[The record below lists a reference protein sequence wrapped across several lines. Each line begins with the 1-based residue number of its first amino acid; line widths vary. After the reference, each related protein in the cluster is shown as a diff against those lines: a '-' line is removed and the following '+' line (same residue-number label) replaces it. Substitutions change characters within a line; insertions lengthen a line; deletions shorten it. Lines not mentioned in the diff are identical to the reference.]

1 MQSITSI
8 SIRPTVNIL
17 SHFRFFSYNEWYA
30 LGEFVD
36 NSITSYLQNK
46 KKLNE
51 IEKNYKLK
59 IKIEFLSSEITIKDN
74 AGGITSERFVDAFEP
89 GKVPPDTTKLSEFG
103 VGMKVAAL
111 WFCNKWRVHTK
122 SFKEP
127 VWRLV
132 EFDINKVREN
142 PEIGEDISVIENKL
156 NNDRHYT
163 IVTLAKLNHKPRGQ
177 TIAKI
182 KEHLSSMY
190 RHYINSDE
198 IEIWI
203 DNKRL
208 SYNEPKLLHSA
219 YYKDIEE
226 GIVKNPKKISWKK
239 KFEFK
244 YQDGLITGNVAIL
257 EKGKVKQPGFSLFRK
272 KRLICGTPDKPWK
285 PEKIFGQTNDRR
297 QQCLFG
303 EIYMDSMKVAFSKND
318 FIWSDTEKDKFIN
331 LLKNA
336 IEFIDDKEEKSIIR
350 QAKNFYFSLERSDIR
365 STSKKGLENAMKFIA
380 KGLQE
385 TSSKKYKPEII
396 PKKIETPKESDEK
409 ITSVDFEGKTWK
421 VKTIHEYDDNELD
434 LFKFALAEKSNEEIT
449 IFINMK
455 HPFIQRFFGDS
466 SQDIEGLTI
475 LLSFFCIS
483 EAIIVKFEGNPRV
496 SILRRRLN
504 DIFLTI
510 PPRRD

>member
-1 MQSITSI
+1 MEKITSLN
-8 SIRPTVNIL
+8 IRPTVNL
-17 SHFRFFSYNEWYA
+17 LTLLKYFRYTEWYA
-30 LGEFVD
+30 LAEFVD

-46 KKLNE
+46 PKLLQ
-51 IEKNYKLK
+51 IDKNFKLK
-59 IKIEFLSSEITIKDN
+59 VRIEFLGSEITIKDN
-74 AGGITSERFVDAFEP
+74 AGGISSERFRDAFET
-89 GKVPPDTTKLSEFG
+89 GKPPPDTSKLSEFG
-103 VGMKVAAL
+103 VGMKVAAC
-111 WFCNKWRVHTK
+111 WFSDKWRVHTK

-132 EFDINKVREN
+132 EFDMKKVSEKQQ
-142 PEIGEDISVIENKL
+142 EDISVLETKL
-156 NNDRHYT
+156 NTNKHYT
-163 IVTLAKLNHKPRGQ
+163 QITLAKLNHKPKGQ
-177 TIAKI
+177 TIPKI
-182 KEHLSSMY
+182 REHLASMY
-190 RHYINSDE
+190 RHYIDSDE

-208 SYNEPKLLHSA
+208 SYSEPKLLKSA
-219 YYKDIEE
+219 YFKDIEE
-226 GIVKNPKKISWKK
+226 GIIKSPKKITWKK
-239 KFEFK
+239 NFKFE
-244 YQDGLITGNVAIL
+244 YNNGIVTGKVAIL
-257 EKGKVKQPGFSLFRK
+257 EKGRVKQPGFAIFRK
-272 KRLICGTPDKPWK
+272 KRLICGTPESPWK
-285 PEKIFGQTNDRR
+285 PEKIFGAGNDRR

-303 EIYMDSMKVAFSKND
+303 EINLDHVDVAFSKND

-331 LLKNA
+331 LLKKE

-380 KGLQE
+380 KGLEE
-385 TSSKKYKPEII
+385 TSSKKYKPEAI
-396 PKKIETPKESDEK
+396 PKKIDIPKESDERNE
-409 ITSVDFEGKTWK
+409 IVPFEGKNWK

-434 LFKFALAEKSNEEIT
+434 LFKFSLAEKNNEEIT

-483 EAIIVKFEGNPRV
+483 EAIIVKHEGNPKV

>member
-1 MQSITSI
+1 MEEITSI
-8 SIRPTVNIL
+8 NIRPTISIL
-17 SHFRFFSYNEWYA
+17 THFRFFRYNEWYA

-46 KKLNE
+46 KKFFE
-51 IEKNYKLK
+51 IDRNYKLK
-59 IKIEFLSSEITIKDN
+59 IRIEFSGSEITIKDN
-74 AGGITSERFVDAFEP
+74 AGGISSERFRDAFET
-89 GKVPPDTTKLSEFG
+89 GKPPPDTSKLSEFG
-103 VGMKVAAL
+103 VGMKIAAF
-111 WFCNKWRVHTK
+111 WFANKWRVHTK
-122 SFKEP
+122 SFNEP

-132 EFDINKVREN
+132 EFDIKKIHEN
-142 PEIGEDISVIENKL
+142 QEEDFSVTQTRL
-156 NNDRHYT
+156 NNNKHYT
-163 IVTLAKLNHKPRGQ
+163 LITLAKLNHKPNSR

-182 KEHLSSMY
+182 KEHLASMY

-198 IEIWI
+198 IEIWL

-208 SYNEPKLLHSA
+208 SYRESTILKSA
-219 YYKDIEE
+219 YLKDIEE
-226 GIVKNPKKISWKK
+226 GIIKNPKKITWKK
-239 KFEFK
+239 KFEFE
-244 YQDGLITGNVAIL
+244 YNDGLVTGTVAIL
-257 EKGKVKQPGFSLFRK
+257 EKGKVKQPGFAIFKK
-272 KRLICGTPDKPWK
+272 KRLICGTPESPWK

-297 QQCLFG
+297 HQCLFG
-303 EIYMDSMKVAFSKND
+303 EVNLNHISVAFSKND

-365 STSKKGLENAMKFIA
+365 SSSKKGLENAMKFIA
-380 KGLQE
+380 KGLE
-385 TSSKKYKPEII
+385 KTSSKKYKSEVI
-396 PKKIETPKESDEK
+396 PKKIEIPKESDEK
-409 ITSVDFEGKTWK
+409 ITEVDFEGKTWK
-421 VKTIHEYDDNELD
+421 VKTIHEYDDDELD

-483 EAIIVKFEGNPRV
+483 EAIIVKYEGNPRV

>member
-1 MQSITSI
+1 MEDITSI
-8 SIRPTVNIL
+8 NIRPTINIL
-17 SHFRFFSYNEWYA
+17 THFKFFNYNEWYA

-46 KKLNE
+46 RKLFE
-51 IEKNYKLK
+51 IDKNFKLK
-59 IKIEFLSSEITIKDN
+59 IRIEFLGSEITIKDN
-74 AGGITSERFVDAFEP
+74 AGGISSERFRDAFET
-89 GKVPPDTTKLSEFG
+89 GKPPPDTSKLSEFG
-103 VGMKVAAL
+103 VGMKIAAF
-111 WFCNKWRVHTK
+111 WFANKWRVHTK

-132 EFDINKVREN
+132 EFDIKKIHEN
-142 PEIGEDISVIENKL
+142 HEEDFSVVQTRL
-156 NNDRHYT
+156 NNDKHYT
-163 IVTLAKLNHKPRGQ
+163 QITLAKLNHKPRGQ
-177 TIAKI
+177 TISKI
-182 KEHLSSMY
+182 KEHLASMY
-190 RHYINSDE
+190 RHYINSEE
-198 IEIWI
+198 IEIWV

-208 SYNEPKLLHSA
+208 SYNDPIILKSA

-226 GIVKNPKKISWKK
+226 GIIKSPKKIRWKK
-239 KFEFK
+239 KFEFE
-244 YQDGLITGNVAIL
+244 YNGGPVTGSVAIL
-257 EKGKVKQPGFSLFRK
+257 EKGKVKQPGFSIFRK
-272 KRLICGTPDKPWK
+272 KRLICGTPERPWK

-303 EIYMDSMKVAFSKND
+303 EINLDHINVAFSKND
-318 FIWSDTEKDKFIN
+318 FIWSDTEKDKFIS

-380 KGLQE
+380 KGLEE
-385 TSSKKYKPEII
+385 TSSEKYKPVAI
-396 PKKIETPKESDEK
+396 PKKIEIPKESDEK
-409 ITSVDFEGKTWK
+409 NIVVDFEGKSWK

-466 SQDIEGLTI
+466 AQDIEGLTI

-483 EAIIVKFEGNPRV
+483 EAIIVKFEGNPKV

>member
-1 MQSITSI
+1 MEVITSLN
-8 SIRPTVNIL
+8 IRPTVNL
-17 SHFRFFSYNEWYA
+17 LTLLKYFRYTEWYA
-30 LGEFVD
+30 LAEFVD
-36 NSITSYLQNK
+36 NSITSHLQNK
-46 KKLNE
+46 KKLFE
-51 IEKNYKLK
+51 IDRNYKLK
-59 IKIEFLSSEITIKDN
+59 IRIDFLGSEIHIRDN
-74 AGGITSERFVDAFEP
+74 AGGISTERFRDAFET
-89 GKVPPDTTKLSEFG
+89 GKPPPDTSKLSEFG
-103 VGMKVAAL
+103 VGMKVAAC
-111 WFCNKWRVHTK
+111 WFSDKWRVHTK
-122 SFKEP
+122 SFKETA
-127 VWRLV
+127 WRLV
-132 EFDINKVREN
+132 EFDMKKVGEKQQ
-142 PEIGEDISVIENKL
+142 EDIAVTQKDLKNNK
-156 NNDRHYT
+156 HYT
-163 IVTLAKLNHKPRGQ
+163 IITLAKLNHKPRGQ

-190 RHYINSDE
+190 RHYIDSDE

-203 DNKRL
+203 DTKKL
-208 SYNEPKLLHSA
+208 SFSETIILKSA
-219 YYKDIEE
+219 YYKDIED
-226 GIVKNPKKISWKK
+226 GIIKSPKKITWKK
-239 KFEFK
+239 KFEFE
-244 YQDGLITGNVAIL
+244 YNNELVTGIVAIL
-257 EKGKVKQPGFSLFRK
+257 EKGKVKQPGFSIFRK
-272 KRLICGTPDKPWK
+272 KRLICGTPESPWK

-297 QQCLFG
+297 HQCLFG
-303 EIYMDSMKVAFSKND
+303 EINLNHVDVAFSKND
-318 FIWSDTEKDKFIN
+318 FVWSDTEKDKFIN

-365 STSKKGLENAMKFIA
+365 STSRKGLENAMKFIA